1 MIYGINVLLILKY
14 AVVIGLF
21 VCLFLT
27 PAYLAAIN
35 DSSKY
40 DRMRARTGSWL
51 FGWTFIGWFFA
62 LFVSTKK

>member
-1 MIYGINVLLILKY
+1 MWHGVNVLLIVKY
-14 AVVIGLF
+14 AVVIGIV

-27 PAYLAAIN
+27 PAYLAAVN
-35 DSSKY
+35 DSAKY
-40 DRMRARTGSWL
+40 DRMRVRVGSWF